1 MTAIRSLYYYKAM
14 DMFGNSPY
22 VTNFKVDPS
31 TVTNIP
37 RAQVFDS
44 PEKDLKTALP
54 NLSTSVNQTTY
65 GKVTK
70 YFAFSLLAR
79 MYLNAK
85 VYTGTDRSADCIAMC
100 DSIINSGIYSLETN
114 YFTPFY
120 GSNSQSLENI
130 FVVPMASNNLIG
142 GNGFVQASIEFNSAL
157 TFGIPCCG
165 YGNNGASS
173 TRDFYQYFDTSS
185 TYSSNVVTINGRAIT
200 QKLRTFN
207 DMRTAQFLIGQQ
219 FQGDGVTNYP
229 PNKNWVVD
237 NTDVCCT
244 YDGDASVAA
253 TTRIG
258 DDYNSIKS
266 PVIYHDDMTVFT
278 APSTDYVS
286 RHAGV
291 RNIKYWPQPGPS
303 HGNMSN
309 AWVIFLYADI
319 LLMRAESEY
328 NTSDLGNALID
339 FNTVRAR
346 AYGNHSHDWIASD
359 LTPAN
364 ILAERGRELAWENVR
379 RTDQG
384 RFGTYTAARNY
395 PPKPADADNHTI
407 ILPIP
412 QVQLDNNK
420 NLKQNPGY

>member
-1 MTAIRSLYYYKAM
+1 
-14 DMFGNSPY
+14 
-22 VTNFKVDPS
+22 
-31 TVTNIP
+31 
-37 RAQVFDS
+37 
-44 PEKDLKTALP
+44 
-54 NLSTSVNQTTY
+54 
-65 GKVTK
+65 
-70 YFAFSLLAR
+70 

-85 VYTGTDRSADCIAMC
+85 VYTGTERSADCIAMC
-100 DSIINSGIYSLETN
+100 DSIINSGIYSVETN

-130 FVVPMASNNLIG
+130 FVVPMSSNTLIG

-286 RHAGV
+286 RHAGA

-303 HGNMSN
+303 NGNMSN
-309 AWVIFLYADI
+309 AWVIFRYADI

-339 FNTVRAR
+339 FNTVRPR
-346 AYGNHSHDWIASD
+346 AYGNASHYCIAS
-359 LTPAN
+359 
-364 ILAERGRELAWENVR
+364 V
-379 RTDQG
+379 
-384 RFGTYTAARNY
+384 
-395 PPKPADADNHTI
+395 
-407 ILPIP
+407 
-412 QVQLDNNK
+412 
-420 NLKQNPGY
+420 